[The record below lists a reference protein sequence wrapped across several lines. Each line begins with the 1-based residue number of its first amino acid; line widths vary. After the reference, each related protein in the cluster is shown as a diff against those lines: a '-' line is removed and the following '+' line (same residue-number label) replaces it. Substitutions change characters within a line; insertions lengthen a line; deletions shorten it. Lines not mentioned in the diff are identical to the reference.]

1 MKIIFSE
8 HALFEIEFRKI
19 KKEDVERIIKH
30 PLQKIPSRKN
40 RIIMQGRYYDDIEN
54 KEMLLRII
62 GEESENAFHVI
73 TIYKTSKIEKYWKED
88 LK

>member
-8 HALFEIEFRKI
+8 HALFEMEFRKI
-19 KKEDVERIIKH
+19 KKEDVERVIKH

-40 RIIMQGRYYDDIEN
+40 RIIMQGRYYDDKEN

-62 GEESENAFHVI
+62 VEELENTFHVI
-73 TIYKTSKIEKYWKED
+73 TIYKTSKIEKYWKEE
-88 LK
+88 L

>member
-19 KKEDVERIIKH
+19 KKEDIEHLIEK
-30 PLQKIPSRKN
+30 PMQKMPARKN
-40 RIIMQGRYYDDIEN
+40 RIIMQSRYYDYKEN
-54 KEMLLRII
+54 KEMLLRVI
-62 GEESENAFHVI
+62 GEESENEFHVV
-73 TIYKTSKIEKYWKED
+73 TVYKSSKIEKYWKED

>member
-8 HALFEIEFRKI
+8 HALFEIKFRKI
-19 KKEDVERIIKH
+19 KKEDVERLIRH
-30 PLQKIPSRKN
+30 PMQKIPSKKN
-40 RIIMQGRYYDDIEN
+40 RIIIQGRYSDYIEH

-62 GEESENAFHVI
+62 GEEAENAFHVI
-73 TIYKTSKIEKYWKED
+73 TAYKTSKIEKYWKED